1 MDTLP
6 RANRSTAI
14 QIWLF
19 PNSVV
24 NAIRALIA
32 QFSTDDDHFMI
43 GIFVTANSLDRRMV
57 TFKKVLLS
65 LASLAASA
73 TAQSSATCDNGTGG
87 TGICFQTYFDPVYG
101 GWYSW
106 VFPAAGDTTYTNEF
120 IGQMIV
126 PIAGKWAGITLG
138 SGMNSNLLIVAWPNN
153 GAIVKGARQAYNYA
167 QPTQYVGPTITT
179 LASTIN
185 STHWKWT
192 YRCQNCTSW
201 YINGASGGV
210 DLSAYSVFGWAY
222 STTAVTTP
230 TDAYSNMVQ
239 HDDAR
244 LFGATSLSKFFL
256 PIQELILEGIRAGF
270 DAPSARSS
278 SYSTYVNVG
287 KTSTTSASSTKTSSV
302 SSTKT
307 SSTSSTK
314 TSSTTTTTS
323 AIVTVSPTPYDYVV
337 VGAGNCGLVVADRLS
352 EAGKNV
358 LLIER
363 GGPSTYNTGGR
374 EIPPWLTGKALTRFD
389 VPGLFEAM
397 FSSSN
402 PYWWCNDI
410 SVFAGCLIG
419 GGAAINGALYWYPP
433 DADFALDNGW
443 PSGWQTPNDALAKL
457 KARLPYTQTPSPDGK
472 LYLTQVYDVVSK
484 LLNARNFQAADINS
498 NPNWK
503 NYVYGRPAFSF
514 QGGTRTGPM
523 ATYFQT
529 AKARS
534 NLKFWQYTYVTGLV
548 RTNGT
553 ITGVRTNYTAYGGNG
568 IVPLTTKGRV
578 VLSAGAFGTA
588 RILFQSGIGP
598 SDMISLVAANS
609 QYSPYLPPASAYLNL
624 PVGYNVSDNPSINL
638 VFTHPSVDSYDNW
651 APIWSS
657 PRAADAAQYA
667 ANQTGIFAGT
677 SPRLNY
683 WEALGGS
690 DGKTRYL
697 QGTAR
702 PGAASISTVYS
713 YNASQIFTIT
723 VYLSHGITSRGRIGV
738 DSTMYGKVIT
748 NPWFQDPVDKAV
760 LITGINNLLST
771 MSSVSGLTMIT
782 PDNTT
787 TITNYVN
794 NYTPATMNS
803 NHWMGSTKIGTS
815 NTTSVVD
822 ANTKVWGT
830 TNLFI
835 VDAGIVPGQPMSNPH
850 AMLMT
855 VAEAAVPKILALA
868 GGA

>member
-1 MDTLP
+1 
-6 RANRSTAI
+6 
-14 QIWLF
+14 
-19 PNSVV
+19 
-24 NAIRALIA
+24 
-32 QFSTDDDHFMI
+32 
-43 GIFVTANSLDRRMV
+43 MV
-57 TFKKVLLS
+57 TLKKVLLS

-73 TAQSSATCDNGTGG
+73 TAQSSQNCDTGTGG
-87 TGICFQTYFDPVYG
+87 TGICFQTYFDPVFG
-101 GWYSW
+101 SWFSW
-106 VFPAAGDTTYTNEF
+106 VFPPTGDTTYTNEF
-120 IGQMIV
+120 IGQMTV
-126 PIAGKWAGITLG
+126 PIAGKWAGVALG
-138 SGMNSNLLIVAWPNN
+138 AGMNSNLLITAWPWN
-153 GAIVKGARQAYNYA
+153 GAIVKSARQAYNYV
-167 QPTQYVGPTITT
+167 QPTQYVGPSITT
-179 LASTIN
+179 LATTIN
-185 STHWKWT
+185 ATHWKWT

-201 YINGASGGV
+201 YINGASGGIN
-210 DLSAYSVFGWAY
+210 SAAYSVFGWAY
-222 STTAVTTP
+222 STTAVDDP
-230 TDAYSNMVQ
+230 TDPFSDMIQ

-244 LFGATSLSKFFL
+244 LY
-256 PIQELILEGIRAGF
+256 GF
-270 DAPSARSS
+270 DTTQAHSS
-278 SYSTYVNVG
+278 DYGTYVNLG
-287 KTSTTSASSTKTSSV
+287 STSTTTTKTSSV
-302 SSTKT
+302 STTKT
-307 SSTSSTK
+307 ST
-314 TSSTTTTTS
+314 TTTTTS

-337 VGAGNCGLVVADRLS
+337 VGAGNCGLVVADRLT

-374 EIPPWLTGKALTRFD
+374 DIAPWLTGKPYTRFD
-389 VPGLFEAM
+389 VNGLFEAM
-397 FSSSN
+397 FSSAN

-433 DADFALDNGW
+433 DADFASDNGW
-443 PSGWQTPNDALAKL
+443 PSGWQTPNDAYAKL
-457 KARLPYTQTPSPDGK
+457 KARLPSTQTPSPDGK

-484 LLNARNFQAADINS
+484 MLNARNFQPIVIND
-498 NPNWK
+498 NPNSK
-503 NYVYGRPAFSF
+503 NYVYGRPAFSA
-514 QGGTRTGPM
+514 QGGTRYGPM

-534 NLKFWQYTYVTGLV
+534 NFHFWQYTYVTGLV

-578 VLSAGAFGTA
+578 ILSAGAFGTA

-598 SDMISLVAANS
+598 SDMISLVAGNS
-609 QYSPYLPPASAYLNL
+609 QYAPNLPPSSAYINL
-624 PVGYNVSDNPSINL
+624 PVGNNVSDNPSINL

-667 ANQTGIFAGT
+667 ASQTGVFAGT

-702 PGAASISTVYS
+702 PGAASVDTVYP

-723 VYLSHGITSRGRIGV
+723 VYLSHGITSRGRIGI
-738 DSTMYGKVIT
+738 DNTLYGKVLT

-787 TITNYVN
+787 TINDYVN

-815 NTTSVVD
+815 SSSSVVD

-855 VAEAAVPKILALA
+855 VAEIAVPKILALA